1 MNRRTPISAFALI
14 TLLSFTSTSQAEEQ
28 RHHGVHVHGEAL
40 LNLALEG
47 GVLEAE
53 LISPAANLV
62 GFEHPPR
69 DAGERERLHRAAEQ
83 LKDGARVLGIP
94 AAARCRAEEVEVESA
109 LLEEEQRDEA
119 AEHDHGH
126 DDHDHEGERRGEE
139 GAEMEHEGHAEF
151 HVHYHFQ
158 CAHPEALERLGM
170 GLFQLFPGIESLRVQ
185 AVGPNGQGGALLKA
199 ADAEFRF

>member
-1 MNRRTPISAFALI
+1 MNRRTPIPAFALI
-14 TLLSFTSTSQAEEQ
+14 ALLSFTGAPQAEEQ

-94 AAARCRAEEVEVESA
+94 AAAGCRAEEVEVESA
-109 LLEEEQRDEA
+109 LLEQEHRHEV

-126 DDHDHEGERRGEE
+126 EGEHHGEE
-139 GAEMEHEGHAEF
+139 AAEMEHEGHAEF

-158 CAHPEALERLGM
+158 CAHPEALARLGM